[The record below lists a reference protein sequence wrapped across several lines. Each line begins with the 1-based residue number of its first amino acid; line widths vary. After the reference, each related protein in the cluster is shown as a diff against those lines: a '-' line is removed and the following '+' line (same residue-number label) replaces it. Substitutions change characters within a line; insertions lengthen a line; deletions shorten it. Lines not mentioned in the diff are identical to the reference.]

1 MTPLWVRLWHWA
13 VAALFVILVLTGV
26 VLTYSRSGFALMN
39 YGLADTLHQVT
50 GIIFSILCGV
60 FLVVALAG
68 GYWRGY
74 QRRWQGLGARMRLHA
89 TNVVE
94 GGSAT
99 SDADETSRARLE
111 ASRGLLFLVQQFL
124 YILSVVILSPLLA
137 ITGVF
142 LLYPEL
148 APQKVVGLSGLW
160 TFALAH
166 YWAGLA
172 GALFLLFHIYIATI
186 GGLRR
191 MIKGR

>member
-13 VAALFVILVLTGV
+13 VAALFVILVLTGI
-26 VLTYSRSGFALMN
+26 VLTYSRSSFAFMN

-74 QRRWQGLGARMRLHA
+74 QRRWQGLGTRMRLHA

-99 SDADETSRARLE
+99 SDAEETSRARLE

-148 APQKVVGLSGLW
+148 APQKVAGLSGLW